1 MKNILFLL
9 LILGSKFSLAVE
21 LGKWTAHDI
30 NTLLHTAQSLSDEG
44 VKIDYIS
51 SRFLNTPYKAHT
63 LIGSAKKPEQFTV
76 RLDGVDCMTYIES
89 VEALRRSHSFEQ
101 FLGAVKSVRYKNGSV
116 AFQNRN
122 HFFLNWRDN
131 NSPFI
136 ADVTRQVGDTA
147 SHSIVKHLNEPWQ
160 KPLIP
165 GIPVVGA
172 LVHYIPGYRI
182 DHKILSRLKSG
193 DYVGL
198 YTDRSG
204 LDVSHVGIV
213 VKKGTQT
220 FFRHASNEP
229 YVNKVVDSAFVDYFK
244 YQRGFIVL
252 RPLPSSLAMSMHPRA
267 VKTATAYSP

>member
-1 MKNILFLL
+1 MKNSLFLL
-9 LILGSKFSLAVE
+9 LILCSKLSVAVE
-21 LGKWTAHDI
+21 PGKWTANDI
-30 NTLLHTAQSLSDEG
+30 NTLLHRAQSLSDEG
-44 VKIDYIS
+44 AKIDYIS
-51 SRFLNTPYKAHT
+51 SRFLNTPYQAHT
-63 LIGSAKKPEQFTV
+63 LIGNAKKPEQFTV
-76 RLDGVDCMTYIES
+76 RLDGVDCMTYIDS

-101 FLGAVKSVRYKNGSV
+101 FLGALKSVRYKNGIV

-131 NSPFI
+131 NTPFI
-136 ADVTRQVGDTA
+136 VDVTRQVGDTA
-147 SHSIVKHLNEPWQ
+147 SHSIVKHLNAPRQ

-172 LVHYIPGYRI
+172 LMHYIPGYRI
-182 DHKILSRLKSG
+182 DHTILSRLKSG

-198 YTDRSG
+198 YTDRLG
-204 LDVSHVGIV
+204 LDVTHVGIV

-252 RPLPSSLAMSMHPRA
+252 RPLSSSINRPMPTRA
-267 VKTATAYSP
+267 LKTATGYSP